1 VWYVV
6 AANAQNV
13 TTFGA
18 LPYKALGEASG
29 KAALRMPTPH
39 IQSGKSNK
47 KDGLPHWMSNSPSTH
62 TSISN
67 NDLATPHLVG
77 AFSS

>member
-1 VWYVV
+1 MPKKI
-6 AANAQNV
+6 

-18 LPYKALGEASG
+18 LLYKALGEASG

-47 KDGLPHWMSNSPSTH
+47 KDGLPHVQLTKH
-62 TSISN
+62 
-67 NDLATPHLVG
+67 PHLH
-77 AFSS
+77 FKQ